1 MSFKRSCLAIL
12 PELLLQEKECRPF
25 TFANLAQ
32 VQTYGSQRFEP
43 RRRSIDILIA
53 SSESRKPMTVIDA
66 AFSQAPDCGSLAA
79 KSLALSL
86 GRVALSSYF
95 LN

>member
-79 KSLALSL
+79 KSLALSS